1 MNSYINRGLII
12 RALFGGI
19 FFIYIVRLF
28 FLQVISADY
37 GVQAQANDLEYQEV
51 YPPRG
56 IIYDRNENIYVNN
69 SPIFDVMFIP
79 KEIRIPDTTLLEE
92 LLGLKRETI
101 RSTISAHKQT
111 IAKFQWQPLA
121 TQLSEQQYARF
132 SEQMWRFEGIKVVTK
147 TARQYR
153 YPAGAHFLGFINEV
167 NQNEIDNAER
177 GGDTTI
183 YRYRPGD
190 LVGKIGIEKQY
201 EKLLRGKKGKKI
213 ILRDA
218 FKREMGAY
226 ADGKYDEKPHAGT
239 DIRLGVDAQ
248 LQVFGERLMQ
258 NKRGSI
264 VAIEPST
271 GEILAF
277 VSAPGYD
284 PNLLTGSELGNN
296 FLRLTLDKEIPLI
309 NRPLTAQYPPGSVF
323 KILQALAALSQGVI
337 DENTHFS
344 CGGAWFRN
352 KGKPACHGAHGSCGL
367 PLGIKQSCNSFFAE
381 CYYTFLNH
389 PSFPDIHDAYQ
400 RWHDIMTSYGAGRKL
415 NVDLPDEK
423 PGLVPTKEFYD
434 KIYGKRGWG
443 ALTIYSN
450 SIGQGEVLMTPLQ
463 MANTAALI
471 ANRGYYVPPH
481 FLVARKGEDNS
492 WIPEPH
498 DMVKLPGRADHFQIV
513 VDAMEQVVVAGTGT
527 RARIDSVV
535 VCGKTGT
542 VENKA
547 GEDHSVFI
555 GFAPKDNPRIA
566 IAAIVENAG
575 FGGTWSA
582 PICSLMMEHYLHNG
596 RIKDQARLTR
606 ILEASFKNEV
616 KPKAIASNETV
627 ID

>member
-1 MNSYINRGLII
+1 MNNYANRGNII
-12 RALFGGI
+12 LAGIAGI
-19 FFIYIVRLF
+19 FLLYAARLF
-28 FLQVISADY
+28 YLQVVSEEYAIM
-37 GVQAQANDLEYQEV
+37 AQATDLEYQEV

-79 KEIRIPDTTLLEE
+79 KEITIPDTSILES
-92 LLGLKRETI
+92 LLGLTRERIRATI
-101 RSTISAHKQT
+101 KAPVG
-111 IAKFQWQPLA
+111 IARFQWHPLA
-121 TQLSEQQYARF
+121 TQLSEQSYARF
-132 SEQMWRFEGIKVVTK
+132 SEQMWRFEGIKIVTK

-167 NQNEIDNAER
+167 NKTELDYFAKV
-177 GGDTTI
+177 GDTTS

-190 LVGKIGIEKQY
+190 LIGKIGIERQY

-218 FKREMGAY
+218 FKRTMGAY

-239 DIRLGVDAQ
+239 DIRLGVDAN
-248 LQVFGERLMQ
+248 LQVFGEQLMQ

-277 VSAPGYD
+277 VSAPSYD
-284 PNLLTGSELGNN
+284 PSLLTGSELGQN
-296 FLRLTLDKEIPLI
+296 FMRLALDKEIPLI

-323 KILQALAALSQGVI
+323 KILQALAAMSQGII
-337 DENTHFS
+337 DENTHFH

-352 KGKPACHGAHGSCGL
+352 KGKPACHGAHGSCSL
-367 PLGIKQSCNSFFAE
+367 LVGIKQSCNSFFAE
-381 CYYTFLNH
+381 VYYTFLNH

-400 RWHDIMTSYGAGRKL
+400 KWYDIMSSYGAGHRL
-415 NVDLPDEK
+415 GVDLPDEK
-423 PGLVPTKEFYD
+423 PGLVPTKERYD
-434 KIYGKRGWG
+434 KTYGKKGWG

-471 ANRGYYVPPH
+471 ANRGHYYAPH
-481 FLVARKGEDNS
+481 FLVSEKGPDGS
-492 WIPEPH
+492 WIPTTQ
-498 DMVKLPGRADHFQIV
+498 DMTKVPGTPQQYQIV
-513 VDAMEQVVVAGTGT
+513 VDAMEQVVVSGTGT
-527 RARIDSVV
+527 RARIDSVA

-547 GEDHSVFI
+547 GEDHAVFI
-555 GFAPKDNPRIA
+555 GFAPKDHPRIA

-582 PICSLMMEHYLHNG
+582 PICGLMMEHYLNG
-596 RIKDQARLTR
+596 GKIKDQAKLQR
-606 ILEASFKNEV
+606 ILDASFKNQVQLELT
-616 KPKAIASNETV
+616 ASNESV